1 MQNCDKAILVAYINV
16 YDVNKTKGVQ
26 MVSQF
31 KEYLK
36 RSFYNEKEINDD
48 SLVILTIPVQDQPT
62 KIELLNARYP
72 QYEELIEQSKEII
85 KNYFDENKNI
95 NI

>member
-1 MQNCDKAILVAYINV
+1 MQNCDKSILVCYINIGS
-16 YDVNKTKGVQ
+16 VNKQDALVIINQLDDVIK
-26 MVSQF
+26 
-31 KEYLK
+31 K
-36 RSFYNEKEINDD
+36 RFNENKIVGDD

-72 QYEELIEQSKEII
+72 KCEELIEQTKEMI